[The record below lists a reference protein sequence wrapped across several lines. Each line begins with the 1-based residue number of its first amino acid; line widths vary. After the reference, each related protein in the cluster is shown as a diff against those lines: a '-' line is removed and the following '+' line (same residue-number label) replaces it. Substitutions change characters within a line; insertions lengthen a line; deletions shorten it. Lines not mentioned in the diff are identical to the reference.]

1 MNIGKLLKGVVCY
14 AKANPEKVLVIASVL
29 APGAVAK
36 AAPIIIAA
44 TRKPDAPQP

>member
-1 MNIGKLLKGVVCY
+1 MNIGKLLGKAVRY

-36 AAPIIIAA
+36 VAPIVIAA
-44 TRKPDAPQP
+44 TRKPEA

>member
-1 MNIGKLLKGVVCY
+1 MSIGKLLGKVVRY

-36 AAPIIIAA
+36 VAPVIVAA
-44 TRKPDAPQP
+44 TRKPDAS

>member
-1 MNIGKLLKGVVCY
+1 MNIGKLLG
-14 AKANPEKVLVIASVL
+14 KAVRYVKQNPEKVLVIASVL

-44 TRKPDAPQP
+44 TRSEPKL